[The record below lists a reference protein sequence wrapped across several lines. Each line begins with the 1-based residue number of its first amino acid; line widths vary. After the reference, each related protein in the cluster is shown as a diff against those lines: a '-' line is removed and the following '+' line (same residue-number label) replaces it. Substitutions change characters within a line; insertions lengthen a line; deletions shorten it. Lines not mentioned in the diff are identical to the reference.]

1 VVPVAPEMS
10 STLDFPTLCQEPE
23 TVALIGKWAIGNQT
37 VMSAAAAEVDESPVL
52 EIMHASAD
60 LPAPPVAIEVSNKEG
75 WVGTNELTI
84 SIPLLKRS
92 GLMDEVLPPSTDGA
106 WSDDEWDNKDY
117 DDWNP
122 VITDEEM
129 DQVEWA

>member
-1 VVPVAPEMS
+1 
-10 STLDFPTLCQEPE
+10 
-23 TVALIGKWAIGNQT
+23 
-37 VMSAAAAEVDESPVL
+37 MSAAAAEVDESPVL

-75 WVGTNELTI
+75 WVGTNELSI

-106 WSDDEWDNKDY
+106 WSEDEWDNNDY

-129 DQVEWA
+129 DQVVWA